1 MRLLTTILLL
11 SLLCLN
17 FNPTPVP
24 LSEGYISYSVSVES
38 DQAIASLLGMGS
50 SLELAFKG
58 NFTKAV
64 AKVASTNT
72 VTVIADH
79 QKKAGISLMDI
90 MGEKTA
96 VKLTQEKMDEAKA
109 NMNNISDKP
118 MRYTEETKD
127 IAGYTCKRVLMKHKE
142 SGANVVLYITDQIKP
157 QNDPFAKLLISEI
170 KGFPLGIV
178 IKKDETTIRIMADK
192 VSSKTPNESAF
203 SLSIPSDYKL
213 TTMDDLKKSTENKIE
228 KNR

>member
-1 MRLLTTILLL
+1 MKTISILLL
-11 SLLCLN
+11 AFLFLN
-17 FNPTPVP
+17 FNTNTPP
-24 LSEGYISYSVSVES
+24 LSEGYISYSVNVES
-38 DQAIASLLGMGS
+38 DQAIASMLGVGT

-64 AKVASTNT
+64 AKVAGSNT

-109 NMNNISDKP
+109 NMDKISDNP
-118 MRYTEETKD
+118 MRYTDETKD
-127 IAGYTCKRVLMKHKE
+127 IAGYTCKRVLLKHKE

-157 QNDPFAKLLISEI
+157 QNDPFAKILMSEI

-178 IKKDETTIRIMADK
+178 IKKDETTVRIMADK
-192 VSSKTPNESAF
+192 VSSKTPSESAF
-203 SLSIPSDYKL
+203 SLSIPGDYKL
-213 TTMDDLKKSTENKIE
+213 TTLDDLKNSTEQKIE